1 MAGSKIE
8 AVIELTL
15 FLYMTWLS
23 SMLAPFTAD
32 FSQYGGK
39 DMPVV
44 LGYILLSANDPQM
57 ERALLSQWLQGHSQV
72 WLSLYWLSYK
82 PISEAITY

>member
-57 ERALLSQWLQGHSQV
+57 ERALTFPVAPGTLPGVAFIVLVKLQAH
-72 WLSLYWLSYK
+72 L
-82 PISEAITY
+82 